1 MPEPTNDTVFG
12 PALLRTTLTLALL
25 GLGLY
30 FSVLLVRGLFGYLR
44 FRRVRPTAVVTWPV
58 GRPRSFRL
66 LLGLGVLGAVLSVL
80 PGYLTRPLY
89 HVFGLGVMA
98 LYFIFMVP
106 LATRIHLGLYR
117 DGVWAEAGFLPYA
130 DIGRMAFHEEPDI
143 VLFLL
148 PRGRSAP
155 FRLPVPRAEYGTV
168 RKVLEEKIRER
179 VVNVERGILGL

>member
-1 MPEPTNDTVFG
+1 M
-12 PALLRTTLTLALL
+12 PALTNKTFLTLALL
-25 GLGLY
+25 GLGIY
-30 FSVLLVRGLFGYLR
+30 FSVLLVRGLAGYLR

-58 GRPRSFRL
+58 SRPRNFWF
-66 LLGLGVLGAVLSVL
+66 LLGLGVLGAVLAVL

-117 DGVWAEAGFLPYA
+117 DGVWADAGFLPYA
-130 DIGRMAFHEEPDI
+130 NIGRMAFRETPEI
-143 VLFLL
+143 VLILL
-148 PRGRSAP
+148 PRGGSGT
-155 FRLPVPRAEYGTV
+155 FRLPVPREEYGTV

-179 VVNVERGILGL
+179 VVNVEQGILGL